1 LFTGFEIEEVTDQ
14 IREML
19 IHGNYFSQKNIEV
32 CLGFYLA
39 SLA

>member
-1 LFTGFEIEEVTDQ
+1 MEEATDQ
-14 IREML
+14 MREML
-19 IHGNYFSQKNIEV
+19 IYGNYFSQKDIEV